1 MDHTA
6 YVGGCRDSPQKDTR
20 EGRSRRIGKTQRDT
34 DDRGSLAV
42 LAAVASTALLALV
55 ATPLGLA
62 GLLGRW
68 FDRVDPLV
76 ANAVLTALVAAPT
89 TWALLARRRER
100 KSRGA
105 KRELSRLS
113 RHDPLTGLLNRAA
126 LPSVVSNGLRAAD
139 HTTVH
144 VAALFCDLDRFKL
157 VNDTYGHEVGDRLM
171 VAVARRLEE
180 VTGNQAKA
188 VRYGGDE
195 FIVVQPVS
203 GRNEAERMAQRIIT
217 SLEAPFEIGT
227 DTMRISVSVGVALS
241 DGGQSTAD
249 DLLRDA
255 DVAMYQAKAMGPG
268 MICVY
273 DHSMRARLSRATAEP
288 RLRMAID
295 KGEIQLR
302 YEPILTVQ
310 DGTLAGVRTC
320 LHWEDP
326 QRGAVPLRE
335 FMPALEETGLI
346 LEVGTWALGEAC
358 KQARRWRTM
367 APQRAPLQV
376 VVPITAR
383 QLAQS
388 NFRDLV
394 AAVLKHTGV
403 ERTQLC
409 LAVGDGSLVDDIT
422 DAWTMLRHARTLG
435 VQVALDSF
443 GAEGSTLADLR
454 RVRLD
459 QLWLDRALISG
470 LGAGSDDAVI
480 VEHLVEMARRLNLI
494 TVATDVENATQLALL
509 HRLGCDRAQGPFLG
523 VALTTDEIDML
534 AVSAPITEAEIAP
547 PPPSPAHA
555 VAGLP
560 RLRAY
565 ESP

>member
-1 MDHTA
+1 
-6 YVGGCRDSPQKDTR
+6 
-20 EGRSRRIGKTQRDT
+20 
-34 DDRGSLAV
+34 LAV
-42 LAAVASTALLALV
+42 LAAVASAAVVALV
-55 ATPLGLA
+55 ATPLGVA
-62 GLLGRW
+62 GALGRW
-68 FDRVDPLV
+68 FDHVDPFV
-76 ANAVLTALVAAPT
+76 ANVVLTSLIAPPT
-89 TWALLARRRER
+89 TWAVIVRRRER
-100 KSRGA
+100 RSKGA
-105 KRELSRLS
+105 RRELTRLS
-113 RHDPLTGLLNRAA
+113 RHDPLTGLPNRAA
-126 LPSVVSNGLRAAD
+126 LPDLLSRGLRAAD

-171 VAVARRLEE
+171 VAVARRIED
-180 VTGNQAKA
+180 VTGTDASA
-188 VRYGGDE
+188 ARYGGDE
-195 FIVVQPVS
+195 FIVVQPVA
-203 GRNEAERMAQRIIT
+203 GKAEAERMASRLIT
-217 SLEAPFEIGT
+217 ALEAPFEIGT
-227 DTMRISVSVGVALS
+227 DTMRISVSIGVALS
-241 DGGQSTAD
+241 DSSATAD

-268 MICVY
+268 MICVF
-273 DHSMRARLSRATAEP
+273 DHSMRARLSRGTAES
-288 RLRMAID
+288 RLRSAMD
-295 KGEIQLR
+295 KGEMQLR
-302 YEPILTVQ
+302 YEPILTVH
-310 DGTLAGVRTC
+310 DGTLAGVRSC

-358 KQARRWRTM
+358 SQARRWRSM
-367 APQRAPLQV
+367 APNRAPLQV

-480 VEHLVEMARRLNLI
+480 VEHLVEMARRLKLV
-494 TVATDVENATQLALL
+494 TVATQVENATQLALL
-509 HRLGCDRAQGPFLG
+509 RRLGCDRAQGPFLG
-523 VALTTDEIDML
+523 MALTADEIDL
-534 AVSAPITEAEIAP
+534 LVSREPTPVEP
-547 PPPSPAHA
+547 PVGASPVHSS
-555 VAGLP
+555 AGLP

-565 ESP
+565 GT

>member
-1 MDHTA
+1 M
-6 YVGGCRDSPQKDTR
+6 
-20 EGRSRRIGKTQRDT
+20 
-34 DDRGSLAV
+34 
-42 LAAVASTALLALV
+42 LAAVASAAVVALV
-55 ATPLGLA
+55 ATPLGVA
-62 GLLGRW
+62 GALGRW
-68 FDRVDPLV
+68 FDHADPFV
-76 ANAVLTALVAAPT
+76 ANVALTALITPAA
-89 TWALLARRRER
+89 TWAVIVRRREQR
-100 KSRGA
+100 SRGA
-105 KRELSRLS
+105 RRELARLS
-113 RHDPLTGLLNRAA
+113 RHDPLTGLPNRAA
-126 LPSVVSNGLRAAD
+126 LPDLLSRGLRRAD

-144 VAALFCDLDRFKL
+144 VATLFCDLDRFKL

-171 VAVARRLEE
+171 VAVARRIEE
-180 VTGNQAKA
+180 VTGSEATA

-195 FIVVQPVS
+195 FIVVQPVA
-203 GRNEAERMAQRIIT
+203 GKAEAERMANRLIT
-217 SLEAPFEIGT
+217 ALEAPFEIGT
-227 DTMRISVSVGVALS
+227 DTVRISVSIGVALS
-241 DGGQSTAD
+241 DSSESTAE

-255 DVAMYQAKAMGPG
+255 DVAMYQAKAMGAG

-273 DHSMRARLSRATAEP
+273 DQSMRARLSRATAES
-288 RLRMAID
+288 RLRSAME
-295 KGEIQLR
+295 KGEMQLR
-302 YEPILTVQ
+302 YEPILTVH
-310 DGTLAGVRTC
+310 DGLLAGVRSC

-346 LEVGTWALGEAC
+346 LEIGTWALGEAC
-358 KQARRWRTM
+358 TQARRWRTM
-367 APQRAPLQV
+367 APSRAPLQV

-394 AAVLKHTGV
+394 AAVLTHTGV

-480 VEHLVEMARRLNLI
+480 VEHLVEMARRLKLV
-494 TVATDVENATQLALL
+494 TVATQVENATQLALL
-509 HRLGCDRAQGPFLG
+509 RRLGCDRAQGPFLG
-523 VALTTDEIDML
+523 MALTADEIDL
-534 AVSAPITEAEIAP
+534 LVTSDPTPATPADGA
-547 PPPSPAHA
+547 SPVHA
-555 VAGLP
+555 AAGLP
-560 RLRAY
+560 RMRAY
-565 ESP
+565 GST

>member
-1 MDHTA
+1 M
-6 YVGGCRDSPQKDTR
+6 
-20 EGRSRRIGKTQRDT
+20 
-34 DDRGSLAV
+34 
-42 LAAVASTALLALV
+42 
-55 ATPLGLA
+55 
-62 GLLGRW
+62 
-68 FDRVDPLV
+68 
-76 ANAVLTALVAAPT
+76 
-89 TWALLARRRER
+89 
-100 KSRGA
+100 
-105 KRELSRLS
+105 SRLS
-113 RHDPLTGLLNRAA
+113 RHDSLTGLHNRTA
-126 LPSVVSNGLRAAD
+126 LPDLLSRGLRAAN

-157 VNDTYGHEVGDRLM
+157 VNDTYGHEIGDRLM
-171 VAVARRLEE
+171 VAVAQRIRDIIG
-180 VTGNQAKA
+180 TDAAA

-195 FIVVQPVS
+195 FVLVQPVA
-203 GRNEAERMAQRIIT
+203 GKGEAERLARRLIA
-217 SLEAPFEIGT
+217 SLEEPFEIGT
-227 DTMRISVSVGVALS
+227 DTMRISVSIGVALS
-241 DGGQSTAD
+241 DSNASTAD

-273 DHSMRARLSRATAEP
+273 DHSMRARLSRATAEA
-288 RLRMAID
+288 RLRSAID
-295 KGEIQLR
+295 KGELQLR
-302 YEPILTVQ
+302 YEPILTVH
-310 DGTLAGVRTC
+310 DGVLAGVRTC

-358 KQARRWRTM
+358 TQARRWRTM
-367 APQRAPLQV
+367 APNRAPLQV

-459 QLWLDRALISG
+459 QLWLDHALISG

-494 TVATDVENATQLALL
+494 TVATEVENATQLALL
-509 HRLGCDRAQGPFLG
+509 RRLGCDRAQGPFLG
-523 VALTTDEIDML
+523 MALTTDEIDL
-534 AVSAPITEAEIAP
+534 LVSNGQPLEAPAAAA
-547 PPPSPAHA
+547 SPAHA
-555 VAGLP
+555 VSGLP

-565 ESP
+565 GTA

>member
-1 MDHTA
+1 
-6 YVGGCRDSPQKDTR
+6 
-20 EGRSRRIGKTQRDT
+20 
-34 DDRGSLAV
+34 LAV
-42 LAAVASTALLALV
+42 LAAVASAAVVALAV
-55 ATPLGLA
+55 TPLGLA
-62 GLLGRW
+62 GALGRW
-68 FDRVDPLV
+68 FDRTDPLV
-76 ANAVLTALVAAPT
+76 ANGVLVALIAPPF
-89 TWALLARRRER
+89 TWAVIVRRRLRRARGARR
-100 KSRGA
+100 
-105 KRELSRLS
+105 ELARLS
-113 RHDPLTGLLNRAA
+113 RHDPLTDLPNRAA
-126 LPSVVSNGLRAAD
+126 LPDVLERGLRAAN

-171 VAVARRLEE
+171 VAVSRRIQE
-180 VTGNQAKA
+180 VTGKEASA

-195 FIVVQPVS
+195 FVVVQPVA
-203 GRNEAERMAQRIIT
+203 GRGEAERMAHRLVAA
-217 SLEAPFEIGT
+217 LEEPFEIGT
-227 DTMRISVSVGVALS
+227 DTMRISVSVGLALS
-241 DGGQSTAD
+241 ESGSSTAE

-255 DVAMYQAKAMGPG
+255 DVAMYQAKSMGPG
-268 MICVY
+268 MVCVY
-273 DHSMRARLSRATAEP
+273 DHSMRARLSRGTAES
-288 RLRMAID
+288 RLRVAID
-295 KGEIQLR
+295 KHEIQLR
-302 YEPILTVQ
+302 YEPILTVS
-310 DGTLAGVRTC
+310 DGVLAGVRCC

-326 QRGAVPLRE
+326 QRGAVPVRE

-358 KQARRWRTM
+358 AQARRWRTL
-367 APQRAPLQV
+367 APNRSPVQV

-394 AAVLKHTGV
+394 AAILKNTGV

-459 QLWLDRALISG
+459 QLWLDHALISG

-480 VEHLVEMARRLNLI
+480 VEHLVEMARRLKI
-494 TVATDVENATQLALL
+494 VTVAADVENATQLALL
-509 HRLGCDRAQGPFLG
+509 RRLGCDRAQGPFLG
-523 VALTTDEIDML
+523 MALTSDEIDL
-534 AVSAPITEAEIAP
+534 LVSANPVIEEP
-547 PPPSPAHA
+547 LPVSSPAHT
-555 VAGLP
+555 VSGLP

-565 ESP
+565 GSS

>member
-1 MDHTA
+1 
-6 YVGGCRDSPQKDTR
+6 
-20 EGRSRRIGKTQRDT
+20 
-34 DDRGSLAV
+34 
-42 LAAVASTALLALV
+42 LAAVASAAVVTLV
-55 ATPLGLA
+55 ATPVGVA
-62 GLLGRW
+62 GMLGRW
-68 FDRVDPLV
+68 FDHVDPFV
-76 ANAVLTALVAAPT
+76 ANGVLIGLIAPPI
-89 TWALLARRRER
+89 TWAIVVRRREQR
-100 KSRGA
+100 SQGA
-105 KRELSRLS
+105 RRELSRLS
-113 RHDPLTGLLNRAA
+113 RHDPLTGLANRAA
-126 LPSVVSNGLRAAD
+126 LPDLLRRGLAKAN

-157 VNDTYGHEVGDRLM
+157 VNDTYGHEIGDRLM
-171 VAVARRLEE
+171 IAVADRIRDI
-180 VTGNQAKA
+180 TGNDASA
-188 VRYGGDE
+188 ARYGGDE
-195 FIVVQPVS
+195 FIIVQPVA
-203 GRNEAERMAQRIIT
+203 GKAEAERMANRLIA

-227 DTMRISVSVGVALS
+227 DTMRISVSIGVALS
-241 DGGQSTAD
+241 DSSASTAE

-273 DHSMRARLSRATAEP
+273 DHSMRARLSRATAEA
-288 RLRMAID
+288 RLRTAID
-295 KGEIQLR
+295 KREMQLR
-302 YEPILTVQ
+302 YEPILTVH
-310 DGTLAGVRTC
+310 DGELAGVRTC

-358 KQARRWRTM
+358 SQARRWRSL
-367 APQRAPLQV
+367 APNRAPLQV

-394 AAVLKHTGV
+394 ADVLSHTGV

-409 LAVGDGSLVDDIT
+409 LAVGDSSLVDDIT

-435 VQVALDSF
+435 IQVALDSF

-480 VEHLVEMARRLNLI
+480 VEHLVEMARRLKLV
-494 TVATDVENATQLALL
+494 TVATQVENATQLALL
-509 HRLGCDRAQGPFLG
+509 RRLGCDRAQGPFLG
-523 VALTTDEIDML
+523 MALTSDEIDL
-534 AVSAPITEAEIAP
+534 LVSRQAENEEPAVA
-547 PPPSPAHA
+547 PSPAHSP
-555 VAGLP
+555 AGLP

-565 ESP
+565 GTS

>member
-1 MDHTA
+1 
-6 YVGGCRDSPQKDTR
+6 
-20 EGRSRRIGKTQRDT
+20 
-34 DDRGSLAV
+34 V
-42 LAAVASTALLALV
+42 LAAVASAAVVALV
-55 ATPLGLA
+55 ATPLGVA
-62 GLLGRW
+62 GALGRW
-68 FDRVDPLV
+68 LDHIDPFV
-76 ANAVLTALVAAPT
+76 ANVALTALIAPPI
-89 TWALLARRRER
+89 TWAIICRRREHR
-100 KSRGA
+100 SRGA

-113 RHDPLTGLLNRAA
+113 RHDPLTGLHNRAA
-126 LPSVVSNGLRAAD
+126 LPDLLSRGLRSAN

-157 VNDTYGHEVGDRLM
+157 VNDTYGHEIGDRLM
-171 VAVARRLEE
+171 VAVAQRIRDII
-180 VTGNQAKA
+180 GNDAAA

-195 FIVVQPVS
+195 FVLVQPVT
-203 GRNEAERMAQRIIT
+203 GRGEAERLANRLVA
-217 SLEAPFEIGT
+217 SLEEPFEIGT
-227 DTMRISVSVGVALS
+227 DTMRISVSIGVALS
-241 DGGQSTAD
+241 DSSSSTAEN
-249 DLLRDA
+249 LLRDA

-268 MICVY
+268 MVCVY
-273 DHSMRARLSRATAEP
+273 DHSMRARLSRATAEA
-288 RLRMAID
+288 RLRSAID
-295 KGEIQLR
+295 KREIQLR
-302 YEPILTVQ
+302 YEPILTVH
-310 DGTLAGVRTC
+310 DGVLAGVRTC

-358 KQARRWRTM
+358 TQARRWRTM
-367 APQRAPLQV
+367 APNRAPLQV

-394 AAVLKHTGV
+394 AAVLKNTGV

-509 HRLGCDRAQGPFLG
+509 RRLGCDRAQGPFLG
-523 VALTTDEIDML
+523 MALTTDEIDL
-534 AVSAPITEAEIAP
+534 LVSTGQPVDGSEAASSPVHAVS
-547 PPPSPAHA
+547 
-555 VAGLP
+555 GLP

-565 ESP
+565 GTA